1 MVAPFCL
8 AEGGLPCSNT
18 LQYEATLFHPLISY
32 LFLYSALKHHI
43 GEDASRL
50 SPFLLVDGGLPS
62 SVQENLEQL
71 KFVFFQ
77 NKGYNII
84 TRLGV
89 MAPA

>member
-1 MVAPFCL
+1 V
-8 AEGGLPCSNT
+8 
-18 LQYEATLFHPLISY
+18 
-32 LFLYSALKHHI
+32 K
-43 GEDASRL
+43 DASRL

-71 KFVFFQ
+71 KFVFFK

>member
-1 MVAPFCL
+1 MK
-8 AEGGLPCSNT
+8 NT
-18 LQYEATLFHPLISY
+18 TEAKTQAVF
-32 LFLYSALKHHI
+32 
-43 GEDASRL
+43 RL
-50 SPFLLVDGGLPS
+50 FLLVDGGLPS

-71 KFVFFQ
+71 KFVFFK